1 MGKTEDIAKLDR
13 TVKDTEIRITTVLA
27 NVDALVKEINTL
39 YNKEQELEENVKCLK
54 KNRIIAIAQ
63 EFKKSKEELERI
75 RARIIML
82 NNDKEHFLKSSE
94 NMRTFIQD
102 TQKQLEKLQNSSDN
116 NVLQFNRGNRNG

>member
-94 NMRTFIQD
+94 NMRTFLQD
-102 TQKQLEKLQNSSDN
+102 TQKQLEKLQNNSDN